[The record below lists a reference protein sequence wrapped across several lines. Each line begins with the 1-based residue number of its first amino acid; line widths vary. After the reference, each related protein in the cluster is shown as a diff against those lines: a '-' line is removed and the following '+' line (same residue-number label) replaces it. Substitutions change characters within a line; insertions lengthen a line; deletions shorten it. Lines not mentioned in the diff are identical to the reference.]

1 MSTATSTLAVLA
13 SAGLVL
19 AVSPERKLRVTP
31 ASKITPELRVLLTT
45 YRDDL
50 VRWLTTEPSND
61 NAKPPPPAPEPD
73 PSDWRALHREYERHA
88 RSCVTCVA
96 AGRGY
101 GLRCGTGAATWLAY
115 QGAG

>member
-1 MSTATSTLAVLA
+1 MSSATSTLEVLNA
-13 SAGLVL
+13 AGLVL
-19 AVSPERKLRVTP
+19 AMSPERKLRVTP
-31 ASKITPELRVLLTT
+31 ASKITPELRGLLTT

-50 VRWLTTEPSND
+50 VRWLTTEASND
-61 NAKPPPPAPEPD
+61 NAKPPPEPV
-73 PSDWRALHREYERHA
+73 STDWRALHREYERHA
-88 RSCVTCVA
+88 RSCVTCVS